1 MVDKECKSW
10 KSLLSKFSKRSTK
23 FIKGIYQRPSEKKV
37 MVIVV
42 QFVMKKEEKQ
52 RKESVIKPV
61 KIERLRDGISLK
73 K

>member
-1 MVDKECKSW
+1 
-10 KSLLSKFSKRSTK
+10 
-23 FIKGIYQRPSEKKV
+23 